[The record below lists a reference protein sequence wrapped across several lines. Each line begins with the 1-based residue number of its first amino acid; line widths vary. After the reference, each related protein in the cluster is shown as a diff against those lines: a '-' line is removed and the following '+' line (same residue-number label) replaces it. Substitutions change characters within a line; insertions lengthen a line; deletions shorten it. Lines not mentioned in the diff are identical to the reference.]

1 MAEIDLHT
9 HSTASDGTLSPS
21 ALVQHA
27 EAIGLKAIALT
38 DHDTVA
44 GLDEAALAAT
54 RVEFIRGCELSV
66 HFPQGSMHILGLW
79 LPRRMQQ
86 LPALLHD
93 LARKRAQRN
102 ERILENLRRHGVA
115 IDDAELQACAAGGV
129 VGRPHVARLLVEKG
143 HAASIHEAFHLW
155 LRPGTPG
162 YAPKAKLLPHQAIS
176 ALKAEG
182 ATVILAH
189 PSTLNLDPEPLETLL
204 GELKAAG
211 LDGVEVYYPLHTPAQ
226 TRLFAELCRRLDL
239 LESAGSDF
247 HGDNKPSIALGR
259 GKDGLHGPYALVERM
274 KAVRA
279 RMGLPVE
286 A

>member
-9 HSTASDGTLSPS
+9 HSTASDGTLSP
-21 ALVQHA
+21 AELLQHA
-27 EAIGLKAIALT
+27 EAIGLRAIALT

-44 GLDEAALAAT
+44 GLEEAAQAAKK
-54 RVEFIRGCELSV
+54 VEFIRGCELSV
-66 HFPQGSMHILGLW
+66 HFPNGSMHILGLW
-79 LPRRMQQ
+79 LPRRMQF

-93 LARKRAQRN
+93 LGKKRTQRN
-102 ERILENLRRHGVA
+102 EQILENLRRHGVT
-115 IDDAELQACAAGGV
+115 IEDAELQTFAAGGV

-143 HAASIHEAFHLW
+143 HASSIHEAFHLW

-176 ALKAEG
+176 VLKNEG

-189 PSTLNLDPEPLETLL
+189 PSTLNLDPEPLEALL
-204 GELKAAG
+204 RELKAAG
-211 LDGVEVYYPLHTPAQ
+211 LDGMEVYYSLHTPTQ

-259 GKDGLHGPYALVERM
+259 GKNGLHGPYSLVERM
-274 KAVRA
+274 KVARA
-279 RMGLPVE
+279 RLGLPVE
-286 A
+286 G